1 VVWIRTKKV
10 KSPVWHLFAFPGNG
24 LLLTPHCYLEFVI
37 FTETK
42 LPGALL
48 IEPEKLEDG
57 RGFFARSWC
66 CREFEANGL
75 NPRLV
80 QCDISFSHNKGT
92 LRGMHYQVAPFSEVK
107 LVRCTRGSIYDVIID
122 LRPDSPTFKDHMGVI
137 LSAENHKMLYVPEG
151 FAHGFV
157 TLEDSTEVLY
167 QMSEF
172 YAPEH
177 GRGVRWNDRTF
188 EICWPIVPTIMSERD
203 RTCPDFCL

>member
-1 VVWIRTKKV
+1 
-10 KSPVWHLFAFPGNG
+10 
-24 LLLTPHCYLEFVI
+24 
-37 FTETK
+37 
-42 LPGALL
+42 
-48 IEPEKLEDG
+48 
-57 RGFFARSWC
+57 
-66 CREFEANGL
+66 
-75 NPRLV
+75 
-80 QCDISFSHNKGT
+80 
-92 LRGMHYQVAPFSEVK
+92 MHYQVAPFSEVK

-157 TLEDSTEVLY
+157 TLEDRTEVVY

-203 RTCPDFCL
+203 RTCPDFFLEC

>member
-1 VVWIRTKKV
+1 
-10 KSPVWHLFAFPGNG
+10 
-24 LLLTPHCYLEFVI
+24 VI

-48 IEPEKLEDG
+48 IEPEKLEDD

-107 LVRCTRGSIYDVIID
+107 LVRCTRGSIYDAIID

-157 TLEDSTEVLY
+157 TLEDSTEVVY

-203 RTCPDFCL
+203 RTCPDFCLEC

>member
-1 VVWIRTKKV
+1 M
-10 KSPVWHLFAFPGNG
+10 
-24 LLLTPHCYLEFVI
+24 I

-42 LPGALL
+42 LPSAFT
-48 IEPEKLEDG
+48 IEPERLEDD

-66 CREFEANGL
+66 CREFEAHGL

-80 QCDISFSHNKGT
+80 QCNISFSRKRGT

-107 LVRCTRGSIYDVIID
+107 LVRCTRGSIYDAIID
-122 LRPDSPTFKDHMGVI
+122 LRPESATFKDHTGVM
-137 LSAENHKMLYVPEG
+137 LSLENHKMLYIPEG

-157 TLEDSTEVLY
+157 TLEDSTEVFY

-177 GRGVRWNDRTF
+177 GRGVRWNDPTF
-188 EICWPIVPTIMSERD
+188 EIPWPLVPTRMSERD
-203 RTCPDFCL
+203 RTYPDFGD